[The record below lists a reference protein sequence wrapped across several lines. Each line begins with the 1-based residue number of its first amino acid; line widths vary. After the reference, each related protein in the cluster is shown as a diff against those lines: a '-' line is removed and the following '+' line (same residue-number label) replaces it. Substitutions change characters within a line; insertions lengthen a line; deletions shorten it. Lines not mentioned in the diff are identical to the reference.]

1 MPINPFY
8 ERILDTACE
17 RARVGQTS
25 TPIHDDTEV
34 EVLIDPAGRVCVQ
47 LNGNA
52 RTEIRAWAEA
62 TVPWA
67 ENRMVSTDTRTH
79 TLRFR
84 PF

>member
-52 RTEIRAWAEA
+52 RTEIRAWAE
-62 TVPWA
+62 
-67 ENRMVSTDTRTH
+67 NRMVSTDTRTH